1 VHRFVDLTLT
11 GLTSGFV
18 YAALAL
24 SLVLIWRATRVINF
38 AQGAMAMFTTYVAV
52 SVIDRGASYW
62 VALLVAVVVGFVLGG
77 VTERVIVRRV
87 ETGPPLNAVIL
98 TLGLFIFLEALAPMI
113 WGGKTRSFPAHFS
126 IVGIKLGSSHVDLSP
141 FDLFTLAAVMVVMV
155 GLVVLFQATD
165 LGLRMRAAAFAP
177 EVSRLLGISVGRLLT
192 LGWALAAM
200 VGALS
205 GVLIAPVVLL
215 SPNFMDAVLVFGFT
229 AAILGGLDSPLGAVV
244 GGIGIGLALSYIGGY
259 MSPDLETMGALV
271 ILIAVLMVR
280 PEGLFT
286 STKQR
291 RV

>member
-1 VHRFVDLTLT
+1 
-11 GLTSGFV
+11 
-18 YAALAL
+18 
-24 SLVLIWRATRVINF
+24 
-38 AQGAMAMFTTYVAV
+38 
-52 SVIDRGASYW
+52 
-62 VALLVAVVVGFVLGG
+62 
-77 VTERVIVRRV
+77 
-87 ETGPPLNAVIL
+87 
-98 TLGLFIFLEALAPMI
+98 LFIFLEALAPMI